1 MKCDWCGAKV
11 PDDYVLPVDAQG
23 QPLPPSC
30 RRCEVALVYSRAN
43 RLRMNTASSEAGK
56 ETQ

>member
-11 PDDYVLPVDAQG
+11 PDDYVLPVDGQG

-30 RRCEVALVYSRAN
+30 RRCEVELVYSRAN

-56 ETQ
+56 EN